1 MLLLKVIRTINQY
14 SLFDKGD
21 TLVVACSGGADSVSL
36 LHLLNELKKDWGLR
50 LVVGHYNHKL
60 RKEADE
66 DHRFVRRLASSYSL
80 PFCSESGDVKA
91 FADKNRMNLEEAG
104 RRLRYGFLKKTAE
117 KNGNALIATGHTM
130 TDQAETVLMRV
141 IRGTGSLGLGG
152 IQPKTEGGIVRPL
165 LLVKRTEVL
174 EYIEKKGLEYRVD
187 KSNFNT
193 DFLRNR
199 IRHRLIPY
207 LESNYSPRITDTLSR
222 LALIVQEEE
231 SFLKEISRQKSAL
244 AGVWIKGQYW
254 LDMDFLCTLPRALQR
269 RVVRE
274 YISRIRGDLRG
285 ISYKDIHSI
294 LHLERG
300 KEFHLEK
307 GLVFKNRN
315 GLLGVQEGSE
325 DVTYRYRWTGD
336 SPLKI
341 RETGTIIKGQRVDK
355 KTDSRDFNNRKRAFF
370 DRSKLKFP
378 LIVRN
383 RRYGDRYVPLGSPG
397 SQKIKEMM
405 RARRIPEADRERCPV
420 FISGDEIVWVQ
431 GLPVS
436 EKHKVRNNT
445 RKIFKIEIFPS
456 KKKS

>member
-36 LHLLNELKKDWGLR
+36 LHLLNELKKDWRLR

-66 DHRFVRRLASSYSL
+66 DHHFVRRLASSYSL
-80 PFCSESGDVKA
+80 PFYSESGDVKA

-174 EYIEKKGLEYRVD
+174 EYIKKKGLEYRVD

-207 LESNYSPRITDTLSR
+207 LESNYSPRITDT
-222 LALIVQEEE
+222 
-231 SFLKEISRQKSAL
+231 
-244 AGVWIKGQYW
+244 W
-254 LDMDFLCTLPRALQR
+254 
-269 RVVRE
+269 
-274 YISRIRGDLRG
+274 
-285 ISYKDIHSI
+285 
-294 LHLERG
+294 
-300 KEFHLEK
+300 
-307 GLVFKNRN
+307 
-315 GLLGVQEGSE
+315 
-325 DVTYRYRWTGD
+325 
-336 SPLKI
+336 
-341 RETGTIIKGQRVDK
+341 
-355 KTDSRDFNNRKRAFF
+355 
-370 DRSKLKFP
+370 
-378 LIVRN
+378 
-383 RRYGDRYVPLGSPG
+383 
-397 SQKIKEMM
+397 
-405 RARRIPEADRERCPV
+405 PV
-420 FISGDEIVWVQ
+420 FGSRGSIGWIWISFARFLELCREG
-431 GLPVS
+431 
-436 EKHKVRNNT
+436 
-445 RKIFKIEIFPS
+445 
-456 KKKS
+456 